1 MSFHL
6 KRFVRIVP
14 ATALRNYFQVK
25 QPDVADR
32 IKWASLKDANPEP
45 ILNAIQSLS
54 PRAQEAVNIDFE
66 NVEQLCDEIGQ
77 RALHSVAAADQELL
91 AALRLSDSNEARGIL
106 LLLANEALFDRALTT
121 AYDDRRRHGRSW
133 GAFSIGAAPRRRR
146 RPLPNWSA
154 FEADIAKILL
164 RADGSVGKLK
174 IDFFERG
181 VLNEAGTPVGSI
193 EHLSIHREGLP
204 IMDLAFRGDELKRQ
218 ARRPVDAAAIFFDR
232 SEMTLDV
239 IAGGGRTIRRNI
251 AESFTQNFV
260 VPKGTVRPIDT
271 RRFALNRLKQPF
283 KFLTDPTDGIK
294 SVKVTHLCLEHMSAR
309 FERLTL
315 EVDPSDLDAICTRS
329 AQWFGDN
336 DPLQQAEWS
345 VRSAVLR
352 VVFYPAPGSKR
363 SKIVPIELRR
373 EGSSVRE
380 QTHPASTNLSEAV
393 SKPPWGT

>member
-6 KRFVRIVP
+6 KRFLRIVP

-54 PRAQEAVNIDFE
+54 PRAQEAINIDFE

-121 AYDDRRRHGRSW
+121 AYDDRRLHGRSW
-133 GAFSIGAAPRRRR
+133 SAFSIGAAPRRRR
-146 RPLPNWSA
+146 RPRPNWSA

-174 IDFFERG
+174 IDFFERA
-181 VLNEAGTPVGSI
+181 VLNDAGTPVGSI
-193 EHLSIHREGLP
+193 EHFSIHREALP
-204 IMDLAFRGDELKRQ
+204 IAALAFRGDELRRET
-218 ARRPVDAAAIFFDR
+218 RRPVDAAAIFFDR
-232 SEMTLDV
+232 SEMTVDV
-239 IAGGGRTIRRNI
+239 IAGGARAIRRNI
-251 AESFTQNFV
+251 AKFFTRNILV
-260 VPKGTVRPIDT
+260 MRRTVQPINT

-283 KFLTDPTDGIK
+283 NFLTDPADGIK
-294 SVKVTHLCLEHMSAR
+294 SVKVTLLCLERMGAN
-309 FERLTL
+309 FERLTI
-315 EVDPSDLDAICTRS
+315 EVDPSDVEAICTRS

-336 DPLQQAEWS
+336 DPLRQPEWS

-352 VVFYPAPGSKR
+352 VVF
-363 SKIVPIELRR
+363 
-373 EGSSVRE
+373 
-380 QTHPASTNLSEAV
+380 LSRARV
-393 SKPPWGT
+393 KTGQNVAH